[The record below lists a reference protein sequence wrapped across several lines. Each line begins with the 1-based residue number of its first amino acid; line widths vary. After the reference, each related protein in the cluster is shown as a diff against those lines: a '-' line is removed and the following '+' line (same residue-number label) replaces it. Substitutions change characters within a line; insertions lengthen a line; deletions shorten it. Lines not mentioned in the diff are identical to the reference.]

1 MYIERIPNRNSPPAV
16 LLRESYREGG
26 KVRKRTLAN
35 LSKLPTETVDDLKI
49 LLKGGK
55 AVEDLEETFKI
66 IRSRPHG
73 HVAAT
78 LGSLRK
84 LELHN
89 LIDSSNSRIR
99 RLIEAMIVAR
109 IINPASKLATARG
122 LDGDTF
128 FSSLG
133 EVLGLEGADED
144 ELYLAMDFLLERQE
158 DIENNLAKLHLK
170 EGCLVL
176 YDVSSTY
183 VEGKNCPL
191 ARYGYNRDKKR
202 GKLQIVFGLLCN
214 DKGCP
219 IAVEVFEGN
228 TSDPKTF
235 TNQIE
240 KVRSRFGIER
250 VVWVGDRGMI
260 TTARIR
266 EDLKHREGL
275 DWISALRAPQIKKL
289 VEQSAIQLSLFDEQN
304 LASITSEDYPGER
317 LIACRNPLLA
327 EERKRNREE
336 LLQATEKELDKIVA
350 ATNRKNRPLKGE
362 DNIGVRVGKVIN
374 KFNVE
379 KHFQIEIKE
388 NSFSY
393 QRNQLKIDAE
403 ATLDGLYV
411 IRTSLDEETLSAT
424 DTVKAYKNLSQVE
437 QAFRSY
443 KTVDLKVRP
452 IYHHTADR
460 VKAHIFLCML
470 AYYVEW
476 HMRELLAP
484 ILFDEDDWETA
495 LSQKDSIV
503 SPAKKSDKAKA
514 KSQKKRTPDN
524 LPVHSFQTLLDDLAT
539 IVKNT
544 ISTTIGSKS
553 FIFEKITQ
561 PTLIQQ
567 RAIDLLGIT
576 MICTQ

>member
-26 KVRKRTLAN
+26 KVRKRTIAN

-55 AVEDLEETFKI
+55 AVEDLESTFKI

-84 LELHN
+84 LGLHN

-99 RLIEAMIVAR
+99 RLIEAMIVGR
-109 IINPASKLATARG
+109 IVNPASKLATARG

-133 EVLGLEGADED
+133 EVLRLEGADED

-183 VEGKNCPL
+183 LEGKTCPL

-214 DKGCP
+214 DEGCP

-240 KVRSRFGIER
+240 KVSSRFGIER

-260 TTARIR
+260 TQARIR
-266 EDLKHREGL
+266 EDLKDKEGL

-327 EERKRNREE
+327 AERKRNREE
-336 LLQATEKELDKIVA
+336 LLQATEKELDKIVV

-379 KHFQIEIKE
+379 KHFP
-388 NSFSY
+388 S
-393 QRNQLKIDAE
+393 
-403 ATLDGLYV
+403 
-411 IRTSLDEETLSAT
+411 
-424 DTVKAYKNLSQVE
+424 
-437 QAFRSY
+437 
-443 KTVDLKVRP
+443 
-452 IYHHTADR
+452 
-460 VKAHIFLCML
+460 
-470 AYYVEW
+470 
-476 HMRELLAP
+476 
-484 ILFDEDDWETA
+484 
-495 LSQKDSIV
+495 
-503 SPAKKSDKAKA
+503 
-514 KSQKKRTPDN
+514 
-524 LPVHSFQTLLDDLAT
+524 
-539 IVKNT
+539 
-544 ISTTIGSKS
+544 
-553 FIFEKITQ
+553 
-561 PTLIQQ
+561 
-567 RAIDLLGIT
+567 
-576 MICTQ
+576 

>member
-35 LSKLPTETVDDLKI
+35 LSKLPSETVDDLKI

-55 AVEDLEETFKI
+55 AVKDLEETFKI
-66 IRSRPHG
+66 LRSRPHG
-73 HVAAT
+73 HVAGT

-84 LELHN
+84 LGLHN
-89 LIDSSNSRIR
+89 LIDDSNSRVR

-158 DIENNLAKLHLK
+158 KIENHLAKIHLK

-183 VEGKNCPL
+183 LEGKACPL
-191 ARYGYNRDKKR
+191 AKYGYNRDKKR

-260 TTARIR
+260 TQARIR
-266 EDLKHREGL
+266 EDLKDKEGL

-304 LASITSEDYPGER
+304 LASISCEDYPGER

-327 EERKRNREE
+327 AERK
-336 LLQATEKELDKIVA
+336 
-350 ATNRKNRPLKGE
+350 KNR
-362 DNIGVRVGKVIN
+362 
-374 KFNVE
+374 
-379 KHFQIEIKE
+379 
-388 NSFSY
+388 
-393 QRNQLKIDAE
+393 
-403 ATLDGLYV
+403 
-411 IRTSLDEETLSAT
+411 
-424 DTVKAYKNLSQVE
+424 
-437 QAFRSY
+437 
-443 KTVDLKVRP
+443 
-452 IYHHTADR
+452 
-460 VKAHIFLCML
+460 
-470 AYYVEW
+470 
-476 HMRELLAP
+476 
-484 ILFDEDDWETA
+484 
-495 LSQKDSIV
+495 
-503 SPAKKSDKAKA
+503 
-514 KSQKKRTPDN
+514 
-524 LPVHSFQTLLDDLAT
+524 
-539 IVKNT
+539 
-544 ISTTIGSKS
+544 
-553 FIFEKITQ
+553 
-561 PTLIQQ
+561 
-567 RAIDLLGIT
+567 
-576 MICTQ
+576 